1 MGIHS
6 YEIESDHD
14 ILALCT
20 CVCVCVCGGR
30 IWSRSAWRLK
40 STVENLSL
48 LWQLLMRGG
57 KEAREEEGPAMARVE
72 PVVGIW
78 REREEKVV
86 EEEEMGTAAARTR
99 EEIGLMCRTRSWSN

>member
-1 MGIHS
+1 
-6 YEIESDHD
+6 
-14 ILALCT
+14 
-20 CVCVCVCGGR
+20 
-30 IWSRSAWRLK
+30 
-40 STVENLSL
+40 
-48 LWQLLMRGG
+48 
-57 KEAREEEGPAMARVE
+57 MARVE